1 MSVIGSNILAG
12 ASGQG
17 GYFIDRSLRFRSS
30 SSAYLSRTFG
40 TPTNSAKWT
49 FSRWLKRGAIGARQS
64 LFAAGSSGSSYAN
77 IEFKSDDTI
86 QFLSENSSLQFQLV
100 TTQVFRD
107 PSAWYN
113 IHIIYDSAN
122 ATSTDRIQL
131 WVNGVRV
138 TAFSTATYPSSP
150 NNLFNTAIAHQIG
163 VLGYGS
169 VAYFD
174 GYMTE
179 INFIDGQALDPTYFG
194 EYNEDTG
201 VWQPIKYTGTYG
213 TNGFYLNFSDNT
225 STTTLGY
232 DTSGN
237 GNNWTANN
245 ISVTAGATYDSMTD
259 VPTLTS
265 TDAANYATLN
275 PLADVASSP
284 NYGTL
289 SNANLKHTESGS
301 GTGNYLCT
309 MAIPS
314 NSGKWYFEI
323 TADTLMPTYAYYP
336 VMGLFPVGSEAAA
349 TLNFAGYNV
358 EGLAYYSSGGY
369 YVNNSTSAGSGTS
382 ISAGQTRCF
391 AYDSDTGKLWI
402 RTNGGAWENS
412 GDPDAGTNPFAT
424 LDGALDYFPYAANYQ
439 SSTTHNFGQ
448 RPFAYTPPAG
458 FKSLNTYNLPDST
471 IEDGSQYFD
480 VRTWSGDS
488 VTPKAV
494 VTDLGFQPDLIW
506 AKTRST
512 TYDHM
517 LFDSVRGAGSTKD
530 LSSNTTTEEGTSGAL
545 YGYVSSIDSAGFT
558 ATKGSQA
565 TNVLNQSGQTFVAWN
580 WKANGSGVTNNEG
593 TIESTVSANPTAGF
607 SIVTYTG
614 NGTAGAT
621 VGHGLNDA
629 PKMVIVKTRESSNTW
644 RVGHDGLTS
653 WAYQLRLDEPL
664 GEALNNNI
672 FNSTAPT
679 STVFTVG
686 SSATTN
692 ESTKG
697 MVAYCFTDVEGYSKF
712 GSYTGNGDSDG
723 PFVYLGFRPAFL
735 IVKRTSSTAAW
746 NMRDSERNPNN
757 PLTVAIYAN
766 ENSEESDWS
775 LYPTDLLS
783 NGFKVRTN
791 AGGTNASG
799 NTYIYAAFAEN
810 PFKNALAR

>member
-1 MSVIGSNILAG
+1 MSLIKNNALVG
-12 ASGQG
+12 ASGAT
-17 GYFIDRSLRFRSS
+17 GYMLQRSLRLRSS
-30 SSAYLSRTFG
+30 ASAYLSRTFG

-194 EYNEDTG
+194 EYNSDTG

-245 ISVTAGATYDSMTD
+245 ISVTSGVTYDSMTD

-265 TDAANYATLN
+265 EDAANYC
-275 PLADVASSP
+275 
-284 NYGTL
+284 TL
-289 SNANLKHTESGS
+289 SPLDYVTAAPTSGNLKLTNGFARA
-301 GTGNYLCT
+301 T

-314 NSGKWYFEI
+314 TGKWYWENTIGASTNNSCGLSPASSSVSDANGSTGF
-323 TADTLMPTYAYYP
+323 YAYYLS
-336 VMGLFPVGSEAAA
+336 GAKY
-349 TLNFAGYNV
+349 TAGN
-358 EGLAYYSSGGY
+358 SSSYGA
-369 YVNNSTSAGSGTS
+369 S
-382 ISAGQTRCF
+382 
-391 AYDSDTGKLWI
+391 W
-402 RTNGGAWENS
+402 TNGDVISVAV
-412 GDPDAGTNPFAT
+412 DADAGTVTFYKNNVSQGVAFTGLDFSSPWLPLARPITSAT
-424 LDGALDYFPYAANYQ
+424 TDI
-439 SSTTHNFGQ
+439 NFGQ

-458 FKSLNTYNLPDST
+458 FKSLNTYNLTDST
-471 IEDGSQYFD
+471 IVDGSQYFD
-480 VRTWSGDS
+480 VLLETGTGSARN
-488 VTPKAV
+488 VTGLQFA
-494 VTDLGFQPDLIW
+494 PDFLW
-506 AKTRST
+506 AKGRNASSSHLL
-512 TYDHM
+512 YDT
-517 LFDSVRGAGSTKD
+517 VRGVDKSLNTNNALDEDTTAGQLTSFNSNGYSLPNDTAGYLN
-530 LSSNTTTEEGTSGAL
+530 LSGRTYA
-545 YGYVSSIDSAGFT
+545 F
-558 ATKGSQA
+558 
-565 TNVLNQSGQTFVAWN
+565 WN

-593 TIESTVSANPTAGF
+593 TIESIVSANTTAGV

-614 NGTAGAT
+614 NATSGAT
-621 VGHGLNDA
+621 VGHGVGVA
-629 PKMVIVKTRESSNTW
+629 PSMIILKSRTVATNWYVYHSR
-644 RVGHDGLTS
+644 LTS
-653 WAYQLRLDEPL
+653 DQYQLYLNL
-664 GEALNNNI
+664 TSGEDATGI
-672 FNSTAPT
+672 TAFNDKAPT
-679 STVFTVG
+679 SSVFELPG
-686 SSATTN
+686 SGYGSNNSGATY
-692 ESTKG
+692 
-697 MVAYCFTDVEGYSKF
+697 VAYCFAEVEGFSKF
-712 GSYTGNGDSDG
+712 GSYTGNGSPDG
-723 PFVYLGFRPAFL
+723 PFSYLGFRPAFVM
-735 IVKRTSSTAAW
+735 IKSTGVGTRWIIWDAA
-746 NMRDSERNPNN
+746 RDTYNVADKTLAPNFNAEEFVNP
-757 PLTVAIYAN
+757 PYWYV
-766 ENSEESDWS
+766 
-775 LYPTDLLS
+775 DLLS
-783 NGFKVRTN
+783 NGFKVR
-791 AGGTNASG
+791 GYQSG
-799 NTYIYAAFAEN
+799 DTENNYPSSTYIYMAFAEN